1 MSKRSPGQVLMF
13 TDTELSQIKGIFAE
27 NDEYLYA
34 VRKVLLQFP
43 MTKEERALVQTLT
56 TPDTF
61 ALLKKRIH
69 PDIDPDAPL
78 FQLADHYQS
87 LTNELASKGVEEMA
101 PRLKAKQLEID
112 YLDQQFK
119 ALENLE
125 QSNPPVIILDQMK
138 RIDGIDPETA
148 YIGNMARNFIFSWVD
163 SALNF
168 LKTIAGKK
176 QETVEE
182 QKKRLER
189 DSSK

>member
-43 MTKEERALVQTLT
+43 MTKEERALVQTVT
-56 TPDTF
+56 TPEVY

-69 PDIDPDAPL
+69 PEIDPEAPL

-87 LTNELASKGVEEMA
+87 LTSELSAKGVEEMA
-101 PRLKAKQLEID
+101 PRLEAKQLEID
-112 YLDQQFK
+112 YLDQQFE
-119 ALENLE
+119 ALRDLENAP
-125 QSNPPVIILDQMK
+125 NPVIILDYLK
-138 RIDGIDPETA
+138 RIKDVPAEKA

-163 SALNF
+163 SSLNF